1 MRNAFA
7 IMLQAAWATLLL
19 AGCSNADAPPE
30 DKSAAVESVSGAPDP
45 QSNRHDSNTR
55 QPVGRLT
62 GTIDI
67 QGEFEPLKP
76 LVRRQQAVRDAATCA
91 AQELADESLI
101 VGPGGALKNV
111 FVYLKTKP
119 AGHQAAATDPSELV
133 FDQRGCRFLPRV
145 MLVPTGQALRVL
157 NADPIA
163 HNTRTLP
170 LANPPVNRVN
180 PAGDRQGFT
189 IQYEHPEKIPIQV
202 SCDLHPW
209 MRAYQ
214 LVVDH
219 PFAAVTNGEGEFALD
234 NLPVG
239 EHQLRVWQERAG
251 FLERSLKIQID
262 AQQTTDI
269 RLTYQPDRFDLTL
282 RAKESKS

>member
-7 IMLQAAWATLLL
+7 IMLQSAWATLLL
-19 AGCSNADAPPE
+19 AGCSNGDAPP
-30 DKSAAVESVSGAPDP
+30 DAKSATAGSVAETSDP
-45 QSNRHDSNTR
+45 QSAPREPDTR

-62 GTIDI
+62 GTIAV
-67 QGEFEPLKP
+67 QGDFEPLQP
-76 LVRRQQAVRDAATCA
+76 LVHRAQAVRDAATCA
-91 AQELADESLI
+91 AQEIADESLI
-101 VGPGGALKNV
+101 VGPNGALKNV

-119 AGHQAAATDPSELV
+119 AGHQAAATDPAELV

-145 MLVPTGQALRVL
+145 MLVPTGQTLRVL

-202 SCDLHPW
+202 TCDLHPW

-219 PFAAVTNGEGEFALD
+219 PFAAVTNADGEFALD

-262 AQQTTDI
+262 AQQATDI
-269 RLTYQPDRFDLTL
+269 QLTYQPDRFDLTL